1 MMNNILKLPTRWI
14 ASFAAVVVALH
25 CLVACS
31 DELTSG
37 SRGASVPI
45 LFEPTISQVN
55 TTRATDAGFAD
66 GDCMGV
72 YIVDYDGSQPGELT
86 LNDNRANNLLLTY
99 ESATGRCVAS
109 SPVYWKDGETP
120 IDVYGYY
127 PYSSGVNSVTEYQ
140 FSVSADQ
147 SVCPEGAMSEY
158 EKSDFLWAKSG
169 AVTPVTGKVH
179 LTFGHRLSGVKVTL
193 TRGEGFSDMEW
204 EKLPRVVSVDNTLRN
219 ATINLSTGVA
229 TPIGSFDHHVIMAP
243 QGSDVYRAVVVPQ
256 TVEAEKPV
264 IGITI
269 DGTSYHLALSEP
281 LTYQPSKLHTFT
293 VKVDRRDTG
302 DYSLAIVDRD
312 ITAWENDELSHAFEA
327 IAYTVIDCPV
337 EGTLKQ
343 CVEATGKD
351 IADIRNLKVNGR
363 MNDTD
368 FEFIRNEMPYL
379 QALNIYDVT
388 VFGHEALVLWSIH
401 EPTFYSILELR
412 KKEENRLP
420 NGALRNM
427 KSLSHLVLPEKLISL
442 GERALESIGLGTNS
456 TLIIPNSVR
465 ILSAACMGR
474 IKNGNIILPD
484 SLEIV
489 GDYAFTENT
498 CWKEFKFSNTIKFFG
513 EYIFYQS
520 AHNSGVFMLSDSL
533 VYIGRGAFEGSW
545 DSFTGDE
552 IRIPSSITSVPEYT
566 FGAAFTNGVNLY
578 MHDGVTEIGNG
589 AFSGHVFN
597 NKIIWPKSLLTIS
610 SKAFYF
616 SKFRGGIGKFPDG
629 LVSIGSGA
637 FSYAEIGDN
646 LQLPEGLATISE
658 RSFAGTNI
666 KSVELPTYLTSIGLG
681 AFVYCENL
689 QSVKLGRFLDDIGDY
704 AFGGCQALKTV
715 QCLNPTPPNISSE
728 EGTFPFALC
737 DYDHLVLE
745 VPEQSVGL
753 YRNTPG
759 WNRIKYITAYHE
771 LAVSVPQISCL
782 DKGVKRE
789 AVVRSEGA
797 WSVAECPSWCHVSP
811 SSGTDRATEITI
823 TVDGSSA
830 SREGSIVFS
839 LDGKSYTTT
848 CDVRQLVA
856 DYPEDKEIVLQTATE
871 GNTPVNIFIAGDG
884 FTADEVADGTYLNT
898 MKQQMEYFFAIEPFK
913 TYRNYF
919 TVSTALAASPQKG
932 VTDVVYDSDTRFGTV
947 NDPNK
952 GLRCDYD
959 LLKNYVVSV
968 AGGITASNADKALVM
983 LIVNQDGFSGNVPS
997 LYDDIGFNLSITTL
1011 SSGSYPYDT
1020 RGLIQHYAGGKAF
1033 GLQAEEYI
1041 SHLDFLKGCTCPG
1054 CSCMGE
1060 YNALKAKGG
1069 CQNISLSGAY
1079 SAVPWSHLIF
1089 DSRYSDIVDIYE
1101 GGYRHSRGVFRSEP
1115 QSCMGT
1121 YIQYYSTVSREAI
1134 VRRIMQLSGSAYS
1147 FESFVS
1153 KDSREGRPQQ

>member
-1 MMNNILKLPTRWI
+1 MLSFVAVIV
-14 ASFAAVVVALH
+14 ASH

-31 DELTSG
+31 DDIAASG
-37 SRGASVPI
+37 SSGSSVAI
-45 LFEPTISQVN
+45 QFEPTISQVN

-72 YIVDYDGSQPGELT
+72 YIVDYDGSQPGTLT
-86 LNDNRANNLLLTY
+86 LNDNRASNLSLAYDL
-99 ESATGRCVAS
+99 STGRCIAS

-147 SVCPEGAMSEY
+147 SVCPKGAMSEY

-169 AVTPVTGKVH
+169 AVTPATGKVH
-179 LTFGHRLSGVKVTL
+179 LTFSHRLSGVKVTL
-193 TRGEGFSDMEW
+193 TRGEGFSDTEW

-219 ATINLSTGVA
+219 ATINLSTGIA
-229 TPIGSFDHHVIMAP
+229 TPTGSFDHHVIMAP
-243 QGSDVYRAVVVPQ
+243 QGSDVYRAVVIPQ
-256 TVEAEKPV
+256 TVEAGKSV

-269 DGTSYHLALSEP
+269 DGTSYHLTQSEAV
-281 LTYQPSKLHTFT
+281 TYQPSKLHTFT

-302 DYSLAIVDRD
+302 DYSIAIVGRD

-351 IADIRNLKVNGR
+351 IADIRNLKVIGR

-379 QALNIYDVT
+379 QALNIYDVVSISVKSYPEDE
-388 VFGHEALVLWSIH
+388 VFMSLVQGYVETDADTERMLPRSALASMSLLKH
-401 EPTFYSILELR
+401 LILPKDLVVIG
-412 KKEENRLP
+412 
-420 NGALRNM
+420 NGALSGIR
-427 KSLSHLVLPEKLISL
+427 L
-442 GERALESIGLGTNS
+442 ATNS
-456 TLIIPNSVR
+456 TLVIPSSVR
-465 ILSAACMGR
+465 VLYSSVFSDIPS
-474 IKNGNIILPD
+474 GNIVLPD
-484 SLEIV
+484 SLEVI
-489 GDYAFTENT
+489 GSWAFFRNGCSFEYNLGNSLKYIGAGAFFNDAMAMSHCTGT
-498 CWKEFKFSNTIKFFG
+498 FKLPDGLLYLGEEAFGNFG
-513 EYIFYQS
+513 E
-520 AHNSGVFMLSDSL
+520 NL
-533 VYIGRGAFEGSW
+533 
-545 DSFTGDE
+545 TGE
-552 IRIPSSITSVPEYT
+552 IQIPSSITVIPKR
-566 FGAAFTNGVNLY
+566 AFNNMHFANGTSIRF
-578 MHDGVTEIGNG
+578 HDGITRINDG
-589 AFSGHVFN
+589 AFN
-597 NKIIWPKSLLTIS
+597 NIGAFDNRIVWPKSLAFIGDYAFNSCSFNGGIDVVPDKVSYIGACAFADCRYLNDNMQLPAELNAIS
-610 SKAFYF
+610 SAAFRSTTIKA
-616 SKFRGGIGKFPDG
+616 I
-629 LVSIGSGA
+629 
-637 FSYAEIGDN
+637 
-646 LQLPEGLATISE
+646 
-658 RSFAGTNI
+658 
-666 KSVELPTYLTSIGLG
+666 ELPTNVTVIQSE
-681 AFVYCENL
+681 AFVGCSNL
-689 QSVKLGRFLDDIGDY
+689 ESVMIGRFVDDIGDY
-704 AFGGCQALKTV
+704 AFGNCQALRTV

-728 EGTFPFALC
+728 EGTFPFAFC

-759 WNRIKYITAYHE
+759 WSRIKYITAYHE
-771 LAVSVPQISCL
+771 LAVSVSQISCL

-830 SREGSIVFS
+830 PREGKIVFS

-856 DYPEDKEIVLQTATE
+856 DHPEDKEVVLQTATE
-871 GNTPVNIFIAGDG
+871 GNTPVNIFIVGDG

-919 TVSTALAASPQKG
+919 TVSTALAVSPQKG
-932 VTDVVYDSDTRFGTV
+932 LTNVVYDYDTRFSTV
-947 NDPNK
+947 NDPYA
-952 GLRCDYD
+952 GLLCDYG

-968 AGGITASNADKALVM
+968 ANGINASNADKALVM
-983 LIVNQDGFSGNVPS
+983 LIVNQDGFGGNAPS
-997 LYDDIGFNLSITTL
+997 SYGDIGFNLSITTL

-1041 SHLDFLKGCTCPG
+1041 SHLDFLKGCTCYR
-1054 CSCMGE
+1054 CSGMSE
-1060 YNALKAKGG
+1060 YNTLKAKGG

-1134 VRRIMQLSGSAYS
+1134 VRRIMQLSGSTFS